1 MSVIACG
8 TTVKASTDPSIF
20 ILGTRN
26 VAVPL
31 RQRIESALQ
40 GSDASVCLD
49 FGGLAVTQ
57 SYMDELLGVL
67 ILRYGPSLL
76 QRVAFQECSDDVRAV
91 IQFVAS
97 ARIRDYRELAE
108 RSTGN

>member
-1 MSVIACG
+1 MSAIACE

-20 ILGTRN
+20 ILGTRS

-31 RQRIESALQ
+31 RQRVESALQ
-40 GSDASVCLD
+40 GGSGNICLD
-49 FGGLAVTQ
+49 FAGVTVTQ

-67 ILRYGPSLL
+67 ILRYGPALL
-76 QRVAFQECSDDVRAV
+76 ERVAFKTCSEDVRAV

-97 ARIRDYRELAE
+97 ARIRDYKELYNKSAL
-108 RSTGN
+108 S